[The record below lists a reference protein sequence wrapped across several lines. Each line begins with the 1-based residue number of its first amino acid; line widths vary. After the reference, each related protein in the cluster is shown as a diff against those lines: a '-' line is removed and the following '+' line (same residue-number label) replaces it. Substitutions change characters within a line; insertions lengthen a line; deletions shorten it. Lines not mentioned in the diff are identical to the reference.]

1 MEAASH
7 TARPRA
13 QATHQALGLTPMT
26 MPVAGLPTAGMR
38 TGRSREGH
46 RLRPGRPPADAKR
59 RAPELD
65 TVASR
70 WQIALDTA
78 ERALGAGHGLLRE
91 ADLRHGRHALAL
103 ERQQTAELLTRLAEM
118 TGRRPAP
125 WLSPTPVTRGML
137 GLRTTVRACLF
148 DLDGVVT
155 DSGVLHARAWAETFD
170 QLLLRLAEKTGWHF
184 IPFDRVADYRAYI
197 DGRPR
202 LEGTH
207 AFLASRGI
215 RLPEGTP
222 EDPPDADTAYGLAR
236 RKSEA
241 LTRGLRERGVT
252 ALPGARRYLEAAG
265 HAGLTRAVVSASTR
279 TLPML
284 ELADL
289 ASLVE
294 ERVDADAIRVEGLR
308 SRPAPDLLLAACR
321 RLEVRADEA
330 VTFTHSPAG
339 VAAGHAAGLEVVG
352 VGVGEPAEQLLG
364 FGAERV
370 VSSLVQLL
378 DPRLASSRRPGA

>member
-1 MEAASH
+1 VSISVG
-7 TARPRA
+7 PRA
-13 QATHQALGLTPMT
+13 PAL
-26 MPVAGLPTAGMR
+26 R
-38 TGRSREGH
+38 TGRAGRSNK
-46 RLRPGRPPADAKR
+46 LRPDGRVPAAAEWR
-59 RAPELD
+59 PPELD

-70 WQIALDTA
+70 GQVALDSA

-91 ADLRHGRHALAL
+91 SDLQHERRALAL
-103 ERQQTAELLTRLAEM
+103 ERQQTAVLRKRLADM
-118 TGRRPAP
+118 TGRHPAP
-125 WLSPTPVTRGML
+125 WLSPAPVTRSML
-137 GLRTTVRACLF
+137 GLRPSVRACLF
-148 DLDGVVT
+148 DLDGVIT
-155 DSGVLHARAWAETFD
+155 NSGVLHARAWAEAFD
-170 QLLLRLAEKTGWHF
+170 QFLLRLAEKTGWHF
-184 IPFDRVADYRAYI
+184 IPFDREADYRAYI

-222 EDPPDADTAYGLAR
+222 EDPADADTAYGLAR
-236 RKSEA
+236 RKGEA
-241 LTRGLRERGVT
+241 LTRGLQERGVI

-265 HAGLTRAVVSASTR
+265 HAGLDRAVVSASTR

-321 RLEVRADEA
+321 RLDVRPEEA

-352 VGVGEPAEQLLG
+352 VGSGGLADLLAG

-370 VSSLVQLL
+370 VASLAQLL
-378 DPRLASSRRPGA
+378 DSRLSGRRAAAV